1 MAGGWLLSGMGNINM
16 PKKEVPTTIDATSN
30 LTQIAYDKIS
40 SAIVYGRLDLGEPLS
55 EAELAKALNVSKSPI
70 RNAINE
76 LRARGLVEIIP
87 QSGTYVFTP
96 TREMIVEL
104 SEFRFMLEENALRA
118 SMERNRDA
126 MVGEMQEIIREMQGA
141 WAASD
146 ALAVKKFDTEF
157 HWCFIRHSGNSY
169 LTAAYSD
176 ISPLVEAL
184 RYRFMDTVSYRNKA
198 FEEHQRIV
206 ELLLDERIDKVV
218 RVLRDHVERTK
229 EFQSNMQWTSGRSQR
244 KFYRSR
250 DYSKILFTGA

>member
-1 MAGGWLLSGMGNINM
+1 MSAAED
-16 PKKEVPTTIDATSN
+16 PVSN

-55 EAELAKALNVSKSPI
+55 EAELAKALQVSKSPV

-76 LRARGLVEIIP
+76 LKARGLVEIIP

-96 TREMIVEL
+96 TREKIVEL
-104 SEFRFMLEENALRA
+104 SEFRFILEESALRR
-118 SMERNRDA
+118 SMERDQKGLLSDLNKIIEA
-126 MVGEMQEIIREMQGA
+126 MQTA

-146 ALAVKKFDTEF
+146 AMEVKKCDTEF
-157 HWCFIRHSGNSY
+157 HWCFLRHSGNAY

-176 ISPLVEAL
+176 ISLLVEAL

-198 FEEHQRIV
+198 FEEHQKIA
-206 ELLLDERIDKVV
+206 ELLGEDKVDKVV
-218 RVLRDHVERTK
+218 KILRDHVERTK

-244 KFYRSR
+244 KFYRAR
-250 DYSKILFTGA
+250 DYSKILFSGAGH

>member
-1 MAGGWLLSGMGNINM
+1 MKANGRLSSRMEIINM
-16 PKKEVPTTIDATSN
+16 SKREMPAADQVSN

-76 LRARGLVEIIP
+76 LKARGLVEIIP

-96 TREMIVEL
+96 TREKIVEL
-104 SEFRFMLEENALRA
+104 SEFRFILEENALRA
-118 SMERNRDA
+118 SMERDRAA
-126 MVGEMQEIIREMQGA
+126 MLDNMQGIIRDMQAA
-141 WAASD
+141 WAASN
-146 ALAVKKFDTEF
+146 AMEVKKCDTEF

-206 ELLLDERIDKVV
+206 ELLLDDRIDKVV

-229 EFQSNMQWTSGRSQR
+229 EFQSNMQWTGGRSQR
-244 KFYRSR
+244 KFYRAR
-250 DYSKILFTGA
+250 DYSKILFDGA